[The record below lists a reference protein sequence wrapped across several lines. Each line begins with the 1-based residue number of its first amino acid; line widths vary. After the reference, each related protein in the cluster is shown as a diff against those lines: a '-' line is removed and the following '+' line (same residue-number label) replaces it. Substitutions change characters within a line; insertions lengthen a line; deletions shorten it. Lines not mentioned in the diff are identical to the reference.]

1 MSWGRETPCSI
12 EVCAVQLPGRE
23 GRLKERPY
31 TEVTELIDATFEGLQ
46 PYLDDVPFALF
57 GHSMGALL
65 AFELARR
72 IRRAGGPAPVRLFV
86 SGHRAPELP
95 RRHPAIAHLRDPEFI
110 TEICRRYGGVPD
122 EVLRQP
128 ELLAL
133 FLPCLRADMTLIE
146 HYQYVDAA
154 PLECPLSAYGGR
166 EDLEAT
172 EAQLSRWRA
181 QTRSSFTLRQFGGT
195 HFYIRDARK
204 ELIAAVCRDLVDL
217 GAPALGPTLPTV

>member
-1 MSWGRETPCSI
+1 M
-12 EVCAVQLPGRE
+12 
-23 GRLKERPY
+23 
-31 TEVTELIDATFEGLQ
+31 TELIDATFEGLQ

-72 IRRAGGPAPVRLFV
+72 IRRAGGPCASAAVRV

-110 TEICRRYGGVPD
+110 TEICQRYGGVPD

-146 HYQYVDAA
+146 HYTYVSTRRRWGVPALGLRW
-154 PLECPLSAYGGR
+154 PRGIT
-166 EDLEAT
+166 EAT
-172 EAQLSRWRA
+172 EAQLSEVAGADALELHPATIWWDALLHPRCAEGAYRERFAATWSISASRPSARPYRW
-181 QTRSSFTLRQFGGT
+181 S
-195 HFYIRDARK
+195 
-204 ELIAAVCRDLVDL
+204 ELAFRILSGR
-217 GAPALGPTLPTV
+217 